1 MQDLTVIGIENG
13 ALLVASESGER
24 YRVAIDE
31 VLQSRLR
38 QSTTQPESGVKV
50 SPREIQ
56 AQIRAGMSAE
66 DVARSTGASLEFVE
80 RFEGPVLA
88 ERLHIV
94 SSALRVPVK
103 VASPT
108 DPLRGD
114 PLSDDQSSTFG
125 DVIEERLDGLGA
137 VDLRWASWKE
147 ETGWVVKLTFTASE
161 IDHDARWQ
169 YDPKRHSLSPLNSG
183 AVTLSQHGEIVEGL
197 IPRLRA
203 VDADARR
210 VGSESR
216 AETAGLALD
225 ELDSALDFGAD
236 GSSGPVATSGPGS
249 ASGSEA
255 ASGPGAAS
263 GGASSGGDLPGRTS
277 GGLSFGG
284 GSSSDPSAPPVLTEP
299 TPFTRFGRTGE
310 ESSPAAAAAA
320 VTRQAPGPVNQNETA
335 DLLEALRRRRG
346 EREAA
351 SFTVEGDDEF
361 DALGSG
367 HPSAHSSASRA
378 DEETRPVAHLS
389 RPGDAS
395 GRTGTAADAS
405 AGSEFETPTGAG
417 VTTLDGFD
425 EVPDQRQTGP
435 QSRSK
440 RRTAMPSWDEIVFG
454 ARSDDDLG

>member
-38 QSTTQPESGVKV
+38 QSTTQADSGVKV

-66 DVARSTGASLEFVE
+66 DVARATGASLEFVE
-80 RFEGPVLA
+80 RFEGPVVA

-103 VASPT
+103 VASSI
-108 DPLRGD
+108 D

-125 DVIEERLDGLGA
+125 DVVEERLEGLGA
-137 VDLRWASWKE
+137 TDLRWASWKE

-169 YDPKRHSLSPLNSG
+169 FDPKRHALTPLNSG

-203 VDADARR
+203 VDADGRR
-210 VGSESR
+210 NDPGAPGGSSIAR
-216 AETAGLALD
+216 AESAGLALD
-225 ELDSALDFGAD
+225 ELDDAFPLD
-236 GSSGPVATSGPGS
+236 TSD
-249 ASGSEA
+249 EA
-255 ASGPGAAS
+255 EPAA
-263 GGASSGGDLPGRTS
+263 
-277 GGLSFGG
+277 
-284 GSSSDPSAPPVLTEP
+284 SSSDPTAPPVLVEP
-299 TPFTRFGRTGE
+299 TPFSRSPFARTAE

-320 VTRQAPGPVNQNETA
+320 VTRQAPGPAAQNETA

-351 SFTVEGDDEF
+351 PFTLDGDDDF
-361 DALGSG
+361 DALASTG
-367 HPSAHSSASRA
+367 HPSTRDSGTVASGSRG
-378 DEETRPVAHLS
+378 DTRPVAHLTRGS
-389 RPGDAS
+389 S
-395 GRTGTAADAS
+395 GATGATPVPTGSPEGSQGTAGPS
-405 AGSEFETPTGAG
+405 G
-417 VTTLDGFD
+417 VTTLDGL
-425 EVPDQRQTGP
+425 EETTPQQRQTGP
-435 QSRSK
+435 QPRSK
-440 RRTAMPSWDEIVFG
+440 RRAAMPSWDEIVFG
-454 ARSDDDLG
+454 ARTDDDLG

>member
-13 ALLVASESGER
+13 ALLVASENGER

-38 QSTTQPESGVKV
+38 QSTTQPGAGSKI

-103 VASPT
+103 VASSA

-114 PLSDDQSSTFG
+114 LLGDDQSSTFG
-125 DVIEERLDGLGA
+125 DVIEERLAGLGA
-137 VDLRWASWKE
+137 TDLRWASWKE
-147 ETGWVVKLTFTASE
+147 ETGWIVKLTFTASE

-169 YDPKRHSLSPLNSG
+169 FDPKRHALSPLNSG

-203 VDADARR
+203 VDGRAVDVDARR
-210 VGSESR
+210 TESQ
-216 AETAGLALD
+216 GLGLD
-225 ELDSALDFGAD
+225 ELDQALKFD
-236 GSSGPVATSGPGS
+236 GSSQADGGGAGDPAEASRSGD
-249 ASGSEA
+249 ADA
-255 ASGPGAAS
+255 AS
-263 GGASSGGDLPGRTS
+263 T
-277 GGLSFGG
+277 
-284 GSSSDPSAPPVLTEP
+284 DPSAPPVFTEP
-299 TPFTRFGRTGE
+299 TPFSRSPFARTAE

-346 EREAA
+346 ERESA
-351 SFTVEGDDEF
+351 SFSVEGDDDF
-361 DALGSG
+361 DGLATG
-367 HPSAHSSASRA
+367 HPSTRGQASRS
-378 DEETRPVAHLS
+378 DEETRPVAHLT
-389 RPGDAS
+389 RAS
-395 GRTGTAADAS
+395 DTSSSSSGEPANGN
-405 AGSEFETPTGAG
+405 G
-417 VTTLDGFD
+417 VTTLEGFD
-425 EVPDQRQTGP
+425 DVPDQRQTSP
-435 QSRSK
+435 QSRSR

-454 ARSDDDLG
+454 ARSDDDLT